1 MTVSNTSISPKFVS
15 VSDAA
20 AYLSLSTK
28 SIRRMIDAGELTGH
42 YPRPRALRVSV
53 SELDALMDRTA
64 TRKVA

>member
-1 MTVSNTSISPKFVS
+1 MTVSNTSISPQFIS

-20 AYLSLSTK
+20 TLLSLSTK
-28 SIRRMIDAGELTGH
+28 SVHRMINAGELTGY

-53 SELDALMDRTA
+53 SELDALMKRNA

>member
-1 MTVSNTSISPKFVS
+1 
-15 VSDAA
+15 
-20 AYLSLSTK
+20 
-28 SIRRMIDAGELTGH
+28 MIDAGELTGH